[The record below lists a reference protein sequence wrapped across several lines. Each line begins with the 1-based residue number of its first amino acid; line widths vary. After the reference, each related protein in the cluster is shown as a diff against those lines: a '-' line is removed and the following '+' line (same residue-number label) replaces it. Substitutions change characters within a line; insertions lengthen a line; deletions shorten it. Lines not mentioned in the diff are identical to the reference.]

1 MCIKTEKNNP
11 SPLTGMSKIS
21 AGPPNN
27 GGSKLIWSPQTH
39 TLNFSVLE

>member
-11 SPLTGMSKIS
+11 SPLTSMSKIS
-21 AGPPNN
+21 GPPNN

-39 TLNFSVLE
+39 TLMFSVLE

>member
-21 AGPPNN
+21 GPPDN
-27 GGSKLIWSPQTH
+27 GGSKLIWSPQTQ
-39 TLNFSVLE
+39 TLMFYVLE